1 MSTSGLFQPGEW
13 FQAGIADRGTN
24 ALIGDIG
31 ILIASGEEEAEIGFT
46 LRAQSQGLGLGTEAV
61 SEAIGLVFEHTAVS
75 RVVGITD
82 ARNLQ
87 CVHLLE
93 RVGMQ
98 KVETQNSIFRGDP
111 CVEHVFTL
119 SRHDGKSLERS
130 IGENDASDP

>member
-1 MSTSGLFQPGEW
+1 MTDPEASAFLAKMSNAGLFQPGEW
-13 FQAGIADRGTN
+13 FQAGIVDRGTN

-31 ILIASGEEEAEIGFT
+31 ICVASREEEAEIGFT

-61 SEAIGLVFEHTAVS
+61 RETICLVFEHTAVS

-87 CVHLLE
+87 CIHLLE

-98 KVETQNSIFRGDP
+98 KVETQSSIFRGEP
-111 CVEHVFTL
+111 CVEYIFAL
-119 SRHDGKSLERS
+119 SRHDGV
-130 IGENDASDP
+130 